1 MSLRISKFLLV
12 FTLASCSCIF
22 GQSPVRYTVS
32 LADPERHLVHVE
44 LAIPPGRASHELQL
58 PVWNALY
65 QVRDFVQY
73 MNWIRA
79 DDPNGHP
86 LQLTQ
91 LNKSRW
97 QISGA
102 DAGARVEY
110 EMFSDSPGPYGAQL
124 NSHHA
129 FFNLAEIL
137 LYAEDEREA
146 PVQVVFQQI
155 PPTWKIATP
164 LRSDGPGYEA
174 TNYDQLVDSPIE
186 IGTFVETDFNGS
198 CGKYRVTLDAE
209 NAAAILK
216 TIVPPIE
223 RIVAGAARWM
233 NDCPF
238 QDYIFIYHTSDSSD
252 GGMEHAF
259 GTAINLPVSDFEK
272 DLSPFIAITTHEF
285 FHLWNVKRI
294 RPQSLEPVDYTKE
307 NYTPALWF
315 SEGVDTT
322 AAEYIE
328 LRSGLLDERHYLD
341 QLGQQI
347 TELQNRPAHLT
358 QSAEQSS
365 LDAWLEKYARYGF
378 RDRSISYYNKGELV
392 GVLLDLVMRNA
403 SQDQASLRELF
414 RSMNDQY
421 AKNGEFFADSTAVR
435 ETAEKLS
442 HASLREFF
450 QKYVSG
456 VEEIP
461 WDKFFASVGLR
472 VNRLQ
477 AVFADPGFEAVQK
490 FDQPPV
496 VMQVQAQSAA
506 DRAGLR
512 AQDEILQINGDPAG
526 RNFEKHMAN
535 LAPGGILN
543 LIVRRA
549 GAQYQ
554 LHWKLGG
561 REQTIFQIMDLP
573 EVTAQQKA
581 RRAAWLFDNSNNKPR

>member
-1 MSLRISKFLLV
+1 VSLQIWKLLV
-12 FTLASCSCIF
+12 VFITFSCSCVF
-22 GQSPVRYTVS
+22 GQGPVRYTVS
-32 LADPERHLVHVE
+32 LADPERHLVRVE

-79 DDPNGHP
+79 KDTSGHG

-102 DAGARVEY
+102 EGGARIEY
-110 EMFSDSPGPYGAQL
+110 EMFSDGPGPYGAQL

-137 LYAEDEREA
+137 LYADDERDT
-146 PVQVVFQQI
+146 PVQVVFQQV
-155 PPTWKIATP
+155 PANWKIATP
-164 LRSDGPGYEA
+164 LRSDGLGYEA
-174 TNYDQLVDSPIE
+174 TNYDQLVDAPVEMS
-186 IGTFVETDFNGS
+186 TFAEADFNGS
-198 CGKYRVTLDAE
+198 CGRYRVTLDAD

-216 TIVPPIE
+216 KIVSPIE
-223 RIVAGAARWM
+223 RMVASAAQWM
-233 NDCPF
+233 SDCPF
-238 QDYIFIYHTSDSSD
+238 QDYLFIYHISDSSD

-259 GTAINLPVSDFEK
+259 GTAINLPATDFEK
-272 DLSPFIAITTHEF
+272 GPFIAITAHEF

-328 LRSGLLDERHYLD
+328 LRAGLLDERQYLD

-365 LDAWLEKYARYGF
+365 LDAWLEKYPRYGL

-392 GVLLDLVMRNA
+392 GVLLDLVMRDA

-414 RSMNDQY
+414 RSMNDHY
-421 AKNGEFFADSTAVR
+421 AKNGKFFADSTAVR

-442 HASLREFF
+442 HANLREFF

-461 WDKFFASVGLR
+461 WDKFFAPVGLR

-477 AVFADPGFEAVQK
+477 AVFAEPGFEAVQK
-490 FDQPPV
+490 FDQPAV
-496 VMQVQAQSAA
+496 VLQVQPRSEAE
-506 DRAGLR
+506 RAGLR

-526 RNFEKHMAN
+526 RNFEKQMAN
-535 LAPGGILN
+535 LAPAAMLR
-543 LIVRRA
+543 LLVRRD
-549 GAQYQ
+549 GAQYK
-554 LHWKLGG
+554 LEWKLRS
-561 REQTIFQIMDLP
+561 REQTIFQLLDLP
-573 EVTAQQKA
+573 EVTASQKA
-581 RRAAWLFDNSNNKPR
+581 RRAAWLFDNSDNKPR